1 MIYKISMRRNRENQ
15 IVYVLQKQV
24 SRNSWANIQEYKD
37 FEEAHQVLNRLNEE
51 NQELKF
57 MLL

>member
-1 MIYKISMRRNRENQ
+1 MIYKISMRRNREDK

-37 FEEAHQVLNRLNEE
+37 FEEAHQVLNHLNEE

-57 MLL
+57 ILV